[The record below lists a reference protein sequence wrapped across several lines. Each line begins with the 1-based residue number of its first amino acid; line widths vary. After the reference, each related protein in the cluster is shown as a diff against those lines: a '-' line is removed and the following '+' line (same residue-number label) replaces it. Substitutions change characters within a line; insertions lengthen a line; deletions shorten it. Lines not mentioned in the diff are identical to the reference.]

1 MGTMV
6 KVLAIFLCSGNSI
19 FAPSGWFM
27 HAWSHIR
34 GGSRNKGK
42 GGHTVAVERSMLS
55 V

>member
-1 MGTMV
+1 MV
-6 KVLAIFLCSGNSI
+6 LGV
-19 FAPSGWFM
+19 M
-27 HAWSHIR
+27 HMVVYNIGMVSR